1 MRIPG
6 KVLSF
11 VLIGV
16 LLAALFG
23 IAGVFFYNMLA
34 FIFSPSIWPWNLFFI
49 GAIAAL
55 YYVSWRRGR
64 SSR

>member
-1 MRIPG
+1 MRILG

-11 VLIGV
+11 VLIGAF
-16 LLAALFG
+16 LAALFG
-23 IAGVFFYNMLA
+23 LAAVFFYNNLT
-34 FIFSPSIWPWNLFFI
+34 FLISPSIWPWNLFFI

-55 YYVSWRRGR
+55 FYVSWRRSR